1 MSKIK
6 KLELE
11 LAHMKSELLSGESVK
26 TSCEKMDVIHEKVG
40 SATSLTVQVK
50 FNITWFCSLA
60 LLKCTTVN
68 NMGIVLTSKNDSVV
82 CRVTVNFSISTEY

>member
-11 LAHMKSELLSGESVK
+11 LASMKSELLSGESVK

-40 SATSLTVQVK
+40 STSLTVPVK
-50 FNITWFCSLA
+50 FDITWFCSLT
-60 LLKCTTVN
+60 LLKCTAVK
-68 NMGIVLTSKNDSVV
+68 NMGEVFILKNDSVV
-82 CRVTVNFSISTEY
+82 CRVAVNFSISA